1 MNNESILRKIKK
13 LEHKISCK
21 LGTPFENQPRP
32 TRTQMQIMEY
42 MLEHKDEIILQR
54 DLEEILNTSRATVSS
69 VLKTMEKYKL
79 IDRVTD
85 ETDTRTKRIKL
96 NEESKKIFEENKKKF
111 AELESQLIKDI
122 DPKELDIFLKVLN
135 KMKDNI

>member
-1 MNNESILRKIKK
+1 MFQPPCYYLCLPHFDIYS
-13 LEHKISCK
+13 
-21 LGTPFENQPRP
+21 EN
-32 TRTQMQIMEY
+32 Y
-42 MLEHKDEIILQR
+42 
-54 DLEEILNTSRATVSS
+54 LEEILNTSRATVSS

>member
-1 MNNESILRKIKK
+1 M
-13 LEHKISCK
+13 
-21 LGTPFENQPRP
+21 
-32 TRTQMQIMEY
+32 
-42 MLEHKDEIILQR
+42 
-54 DLEEILNTSRATVSS
+54 
-69 VLKTMEKYKL
+69 
-79 IDRVTD
+79 TD